1 MSVHTV
7 TLVLGTSTGGVGVH
21 VASLVRGLGA
31 HGWHANVCGPQAT
44 DDLFG
49 FSRAGATFTPVHIA
63 GAARDPFAAVAVRRV
78 SAGSALVHAHGLRA
92 ATVASLTGRHPL
104 VVTWH
109 NAVIAEPGLRRRV
122 LALGERHVARAADIA
137 LCVSADLER
146 RVHAL
151 GGRDV
156 RPGPVAAP
164 LREAE
169 QFPSEVR
176 CELGIDAGPMV
187 LSVGRLH
194 PQKGHDVLIDGAAT
208 LSERWPGL
216 RVVIAGD
223 GPQRAELET
232 LIAARRAPVTLLG
245 RRDDVPDLLRAAD
258 VIVWASI
265 WEGSPLTVQEALR
278 AGRPLVATRA
288 GGLPD
293 VVGDG
298 AALVAPGDPG
308 ALAEAI
314 GRVLADDAW
323 AATLAARAA
332 EVAQRLPTEHDTVAQ
347 VEAIYRELLGASR

>member
-1 MSVHTV
+1 MRTV

-31 HGWHANVCGPQAT
+31 HGWQANVCGPQAT

-63 GAARDPFAAVAVRRV
+63 GAARDPLAAAAVRRA

-92 ATVASLTGRHPL
+92 ATVASLTRRHPL

-137 LCVSADLER
+137 LCVSPDLER
-146 RVHAL
+146 RVRAL

-156 RPGPVAAP
+156 RLGPVAAP
-164 LREAE
+164 LREPE
-169 QFPSEVR
+169 RFPSEVR
-176 CELGIDAGPMV
+176 CELGIDGPMV

-194 PQKGHDVLIDGAAT
+194 PQKGHDVLIEAAAA
-208 LSERWPGL
+208 LAERWPSL

-223 GPQRAELET
+223 GPQRAELEA

-265 WEGSPLTVQEALR
+265 WEGSPLTAQEALR

-298 AALVAPGDPG
+298 AALVTPGDPA
-308 ALAEAI
+308 ALADAI

-323 AATLAARAA
+323 AATLAARAG

-347 VEAIYRELLGASR
+347 VEAIYRELLGASH